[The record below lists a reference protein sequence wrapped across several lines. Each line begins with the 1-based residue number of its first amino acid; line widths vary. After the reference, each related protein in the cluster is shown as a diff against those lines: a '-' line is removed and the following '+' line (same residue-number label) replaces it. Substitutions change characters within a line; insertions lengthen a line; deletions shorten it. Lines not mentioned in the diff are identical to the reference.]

1 LAQQKNIRKSKFREY
16 TEAIIIAVILALLIR
31 AVVVQA
37 FKIPSGSML
46 ETLQIGDHILVN
58 KFIYGLKLPFSD
70 SRFLI
75 FSPPRRGDVIVF
87 SFPGNKEIP
96 ECTSFSQNLSARV
109 GNTIRHGNPFYLFK
123 DDCRDFI
130 KRVVGVGGDT
140 IEIKN
145 KKVYINNVPFD
156 ESYTIF
162 KDASTGSSP
171 RDNFGPFTVP
181 RKSLFVMGD
190 NRDQSYDSR
199 FWGIV
204 DMSEIK
210 GKAFII
216 YWSWNG
222 AGGLLDKVRWDRLGK
237 SIE

>member
-1 LAQQKNIRKSKFREY
+1 MAQQKNIRKSKFREY

-70 SRFLI
+70 SRLLI

-162 KDASTGSSP
+162 KDDTTGSSP

-210 GKAFII
+210 GRAFII

-222 AGGLLDKVRWDRLGK
+222 AGGLLDKVRWNRLGK
-237 SIE
+237 SIK